1 MLLNIWIVPK
11 HPASLLFDMILL
23 LQQRMLVVKMKDKR
37 GLALAIDR
45 IKALHA
51 WLRAVQQQ

>member
-1 MLLNIWIVPK
+1 
-11 HPASLLFDMILL
+11 MILL
-23 LQQRMLVVKMKDKR
+23 LQQWMLVVKMKDKR
-37 GLALAIDR
+37 GLALAVDR